1 MLDAITLG
9 KAWWSR
15 KHAPQV
21 VEEVQAG
28 KPYSFS
34 PPQEQNITQ
43 TAYDWK
49 IEKNLL
55 KFFFKEK
62 DHGVKQEAKYTIN
75 FKYHCWGISWRLA

>member
-34 PPQEQNITQ
+34 PPQEQNVTQ
-43 TAYDWK
+43 TAYGWK
-49 IEKNLL
+49 MEKNL
-55 KFFFKEK
+55 
-62 DHGVKQEAKYTIN
+62 
-75 FKYHCWGISWRLA
+75 